1 MIPEYCIGGGYEKYP
16 QITLSLQIPIFRAT
30 GGGRMF
36 EQLDRFIKENSE
48 EILITGGWDDNKIS
62 ELEKELNISYREEI
76 KEFIKKYGV
85 LIGYGVE
92 IAVCGKN
99 GGSYTVDATLRF
111 RKLGLDDKYLVIEGD
126 GELAYCFDNETGG
139 IVNWGLDNLEIYPEA
154 DDLESFILG
163 QLEEGKENW

>member
-1 MIPEYCIGGGYEKYP
+1 M
-16 QITLSLQIPIFRAT
+16 TLQGCNNELRK
-30 GGGRMF
+30 GRMGRMF
-36 EQLDRFIKENSE
+36 EQLERFIEDNSE

-62 ELEKELNISYREEI
+62 ELEKELNISFREEL
-76 KEFIKKYGV
+76 KEFIRKYG
-85 LIGYGVE
+85 LLMGYGVE

-99 GGSYTVDATLRF
+99 GGSHTVDATLSF

-126 GELAYCFDNETGG
+126 GELAYCLDNETGG

-154 DDLESFILG
+154 DDLESFILE

>member
-1 MIPEYCIGGGYEKYP
+1 MRINSNQCTEIF
-16 QITLSLQIPIFRAT
+16 IFRAT

-36 EQLDRFIKENSE
+36 EQLERFIEGNSE

-62 ELEKELNISYREEI
+62 ELEKELNVSFREEL
-76 KEFIKKYGV
+76 KEFIKKYGF
-85 LIGYGVE
+85 LMGYGVE

-99 GGSYTVDATLRF
+99 GGSYTVDATLNF
-111 RKLGLDDKYLVIEGD
+111 RKLGLDDKYLAIEGD
-126 GELAYCFDNETGG
+126 GELAYCLDNETGE

-154 DDLESFILG
+154 DDLESFILE

>member
-1 MIPEYCIGGGYEKYP
+1 
-16 QITLSLQIPIFRAT
+16 
-30 GGGRMF
+30 MF

-62 ELEKELNISYREEI
+62 ELEKELNISFREEI

-99 GGSYTVDATLRF
+99 
-111 RKLGLDDKYLVIEGD
+111 
-126 GELAYCFDNETGG
+126 
-139 IVNWGLDNLEIYPEA
+139 
-154 DDLESFILG
+154 
-163 QLEEGKENW
+163 

>member
-1 MIPEYCIGGGYEKYP
+1 MRINSNQCTEIF
-16 QITLSLQIPIFRAT
+16 IFRAT

-36 EQLDRFIKENSE
+36 EQLERFIEGNSE

-62 ELEKELNISYREEI
+62 ELEKELNISFREEL
-76 KEFIKKYGV
+76 KEFIKKYGF
-85 LIGYGVE
+85 LMGYGVE

-99 GGSYTVDATLRF
+99 VGSYTVDATLNF

-126 GELAYCFDNETGG
+126 GELVYCLDNETGE
-139 IVNWGLDNLEIYPEA
+139 IVNWGLDNLKIYPEA
-154 DDLESFILG
+154 DDLESFILE